1 VGRTIHSDDYR
12 TLLAVVREARESAG
26 FTQATLATQ
35 LGRPQSWVSKVE
47 TGERRLD
54 VAELRH
60 VCDVLGIDL
69 IEVIRE
75 WEARLQ

>member
-12 TLLAVVREARESAG
+12 ALLALVREVRESAG
-26 FTQATLATQ
+26 FTQGALATQ

-54 VAELRH
+54 VAELRL
-60 VCDVLGIDL
+60 VCDALGVELID
-69 IEVIRE
+69 VIQQ
-75 WEARLQ
+75 WEARLR

>member
-12 TLLAVVREARESAG
+12 TLLAVVRQLRESAG
-26 FTQATLATQ
+26 FTQATLAAQ

-54 VAELRH
+54 VAELRQ
-60 VCDVLGIDL
+60 VCVALGIDL
-69 IEVIRE
+69 SDMIRE
-75 WEARLQ
+75 WEARLT

>member
-12 TLLAVVREARESAG
+12 TLLALVRDVRESAG
-26 FTQATLATQ
+26 FTQAALAAH
-35 LGRPQSWVSKVE
+35 LERPQSWVSKVE

-54 VAELRH
+54 VAELRL
-60 VCDVLGIDL
+60 VCDALGVDL